1 MKNSHS
7 RPKWPTSQSNTRT
20 FNSPYAKNNSVQA
33 NSPAV
38 GNNGHDHN
46 SLPAG
51 NSRYEDLGPAINE
64 DNPQLMRGRRNDL
77 DISFHSLRDIDSNIE
92 WASFHSS
99 AGVTDSPNL
108 NAYGY
113 VFESPLT
120 NNVETQAVDPNNNQS
135 EASSSHQDFVY
146 DSDTATAFSG
156 IESIGSIAF
165 DPGTSHTGD
174 LSSYDDIDDVVYS
187 SEPELIDTEPERIDS
202 AFGQTQSSQLEE
214 YFPNPERLSN
224 TDDDY
229 SWKHFHNH
237 LPLHRLHPVY
247 TRIPQTQHPYDS
259 NINFIDNNNG
269 YSLPTPQI
277 PSPTPHRPS
286 PTPQPALEYFA
297 KLATQPC
304 ADLTPSSSE
313 DPSAPA
319 YPAHHSLNPPR
330 TLLTSLPPLPPISPS
345 PPHQPPT
352 PPLAQSYIVPAS
364 SQLIFSTVTSE
375 IAKANASKRRDHDFG
390 FPKRRRCFGLEL
402 APSRKF
408 VSWQQS
414 VNGWRRRGPDKGP
427 RKRFVKGKEKDADAD
442 ADADAEGEGRKPV
455 KRARVRGEG
464 LSGVLDG

>member
-33 NSPAV
+33 NRPAV

-51 NSRYEDLGPAINE
+51 NSRYQDLGPAINE

-77 DISFHSLRDIDSNIE
+77 DISYHSLRDIDSNIE

-120 NNVETQAVDPNNNQS
+120 NNVETQAVDPNNSQS
-135 EASSSHQDFVY
+135 EDSSSHQDFVY

-156 IESIGSIAF
+156 TESIGSIAF

-174 LSSYDDIDDVVYS
+174 LSSYDDIDDVIYDT
-187 SEPELIDTEPERIDS
+187 EPELIDTEPERIDS
-202 AFGQTQSSQLEE
+202 AFGQAHTSQLEG
-214 YFPNPERLSN
+214 YVPNPERRSN

-237 LPLHRLHPVY
+237 LPLNRLHPVY
-247 TRIPQTQHPYDS
+247 TRIPRTQHPYDS
-259 NINFIDNNNG
+259 NINFINNNG
-269 YSLPTPQI
+269 YPL
-277 PSPTPHRPS
+277 PTPHRPS
-286 PTPQPALEYFA
+286 PTPQTALEYFA
-297 KLATQPC
+297 TLATQPC

-319 YPAHHSLNPPR
+319 YPPHHPLNPPR
-330 TLLTSLPPLPPISPS
+330 TLLTSLPPLPPSSPS
-345 PPHQPPT
+345 PPHQPAT
-352 PPLAQSYIVPAS
+352 PPLAHSYIVPAS
-364 SQLIFSTVTSE
+364 SQLIFSTLASE

-390 FPKRRRCFGLEL
+390 FPKRRRCFGLRL

-408 VSWQQS
+408 VSWQQT
-414 VNGWRRRGPDKGP
+414 VQGRRRRGPDKGP
-427 RKRFVKGKEKDADAD
+427 RKRFAKGKGKDGYGDADA
-442 ADADAEGEGRKPV
+442 EGRKPV
-455 KRARVRGEG
+455 KRARGRGEG